1 MEDNLRQ
8 RVLSTTN
15 LLLDAV
21 DRLEG
26 VTDSRNGTSTSAMPS
41 SVFLPTPRSLNTTH
55 AVCNP
60 STSLPTSTTSS
71 MIHGPSSVNVSRSS
85 TRANT
90 VTTCSPST
98 SLSANTNVH
107 AELSHLFSWNSC
119 LGKRSGKSRRV
130 AQSSS
135 KKKKLKTWTHTFVC
149 LASTSR
155 KWMPDTNDRT
165 MLKLA
170 GLGE

>member
-8 RVLSTTN
+8 RVLLTTN

-41 SVFLPTPRSLNTTH
+41 SVVRSTPQPLNTTH

-71 MIHGPSSVNVSRSS
+71 MIHSPSSVNISQL
-85 TRANT
+85 TTQANT
-90 VTTCSPST
+90 VTCSPST
-98 SLSANTNVH
+98 SLSANANVH

-119 LGKRSGKSRRV
+119 LGKQSGSLGESRNPASRR
-130 AQSSS
+130 
-135 KKKKLKTWTHTFVC
+135 
-149 LASTSR
+149 R
-155 KWMPDTNDRT
+155 N
-165 MLKLA
+165 
-170 GLGE
+170 